1 MVKYIKGVFNL
12 GVLKVLCWIF
22 LCLIGL
28 IALMFYMY
36 FGYLLVRYLVDTH
49 KEKKSK
55 RLKEKGD

>member
-1 MVKYIKGVFNL
+1 MLDF
-12 GVLKVLCWIF
+12 
-22 LCLIGL
+22 
-28 IALMFYMY
+28 LMFDRLDSFNVYMF

>member
-1 MVKYIKGVFNL
+1 MVVLTIL
-12 GVLKVLCWIF
+12 GWIF

-28 IALMFYMY
+28 VILMFYMF

-49 KEKKSK
+49 KEKKLK